1 MESPHLIRR
10 NAPAGR
16 SKEVVERAIEL
27 TSLQTARGV
36 APVLTL
42 GHLATATGVNLKYLE
57 SVVSRHRDPYH
68 IYSVRKRDGYS
79 RRRIA
84 APHDEIRTVQ
94 RWILDRILANIPV
107 HPAAFAYVK
116 DRSAPKCARQHLG
129 ATWMVKL
136 DIQDFFHHYDEV
148 QVYEALAPYQYSP
161 LVRLEIARIVTRH
174 PLGVQR
180 WLPVKYWEPTR
191 PRDEIEAASLTG
203 EKLLSG
209 LFDSPSFAEQETW
222 LPFDQG
228 ERLGYLP
235 QGSPASGAIA
245 NLLSRGLDESL
256 SAVAAAYNLTYT
268 RYADDI
274 TLSAGGHFN
283 RRTAESALY
292 DALRAVGRAG
302 LFPNQRKSRIVKPGT
317 PLEILGVRIDGD
329 VAHLSKRV
337 RRRVE
342 FHLRGV
348 EKFGVAGHAAHT
360 GFANGLGLSHH
371 IHGLIRYAHDVDPT
385 AAAAYF
391 DSFERLFP
399 TDP

>member
-1 MESPHLIRR
+1 M
-10 NAPAGR
+10 N
-16 SKEVVERAIEL
+16 L
-27 TSLQTARGV
+27 T
-36 APVLTL
+36 
-42 GHLATATGVNLKYLE
+42 YLE
-57 SVVSRHRDPYH
+57 SVVSRRRDPYH
-68 IYSVRKRDGYS
+68 IYSVRKRDSSS

-94 RWILDRILANIPV
+94 RWILDNVLADIPV

-116 DRSAPKCARQHLG
+116 NRSAPECARQHLG
-129 ATWMVKL
+129 ASWIVKL
-136 DIQDFFHHYDEV
+136 DIQNFFHHYDEV
-148 QVYEALAPYQYSP
+148 QVYGALAPYGYSP
-161 LVRLEIARIVTRH
+161 LVRLEIARIATRH

-180 WLPVKYWEPTR
+180 WLPAKYWKSTR
-191 PRDEIEAASLTG
+191 QRDENEDVSSTG
-203 EKLLSG
+203 EDLLSS
-209 LFDSPSFAEQETW
+209 LFDSPSFTEQETW
-222 LPFDQG
+222 LPYDQG

-256 SAVAAAYNLTYT
+256 STVAASYSLTYT

-274 TLSAGGHFN
+274 TLSASGPFN

-292 DALRAVGRAG
+292 DALRAVARAG
-302 LFPNQRKSRIVKPGT
+302 LFPNRRKCKIVKPGT

-337 RRRVE
+337 RNRLE

-348 EKFGVAGHAAHT
+348 EKFGIAGHAAHT
-360 GFANGLGLSHH
+360 GFADGLGLSHH

-391 DSFERLFP
+391 ESFERLFP
-399 TDP
+399 VDL